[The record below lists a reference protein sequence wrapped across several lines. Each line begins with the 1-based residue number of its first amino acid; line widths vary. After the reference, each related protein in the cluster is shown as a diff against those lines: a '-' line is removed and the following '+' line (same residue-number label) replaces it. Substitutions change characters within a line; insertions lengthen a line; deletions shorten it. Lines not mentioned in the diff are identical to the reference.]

1 MADAMV
7 VKDGKFA
14 YVGTRTEADKF
25 KTDKSLVI
33 DRTGKGIIIPGITD
47 GHAHYMMKFIN
58 ELMKDQTILFNS
70 EQSYDDV
77 IQQVREFVESARK
90 DGRQLDYV
98 YGDGYSISTLM
109 QDGFDPRHRK
119 DLDAITTEIPI
130 FLVGFDHHSALV
142 NTRAMINAGIV
153 DEKGNILRNHI
164 AGGFMYRDEEGKL
177 NGVFA
182 ERAISL
188 LQSLGLNDK
197 LRPASAQVSEA
208 VENMQQYLLSAGI
221 TNIIEGSPI
230 ISVRMTNRCFRH

>member
-1 MADAMV
+1 MIRKMVLAAVAAFAIAGCAKNDDPTPADYDNLIVYGNIYTAKVDASKGKTDTGRYIMADAMV

-77 IQQVREFVESARK
+77 IRQVREFVESARK

-119 DLDAITTEIPI
+119 DL
-130 FLVGFDHHSALV
+130 
-142 NTRAMINAGIV
+142 
-153 DEKGNILRNHI
+153 
-164 AGGFMYRDEEGKL
+164 
-177 NGVFA
+177 
-182 ERAISL
+182 
-188 LQSLGLNDK
+188 
-197 LRPASAQVSEA
+197 
-208 VENMQQYLLSAGI
+208 
-221 TNIIEGSPI
+221 
-230 ISVRMTNRCFRH
+230 